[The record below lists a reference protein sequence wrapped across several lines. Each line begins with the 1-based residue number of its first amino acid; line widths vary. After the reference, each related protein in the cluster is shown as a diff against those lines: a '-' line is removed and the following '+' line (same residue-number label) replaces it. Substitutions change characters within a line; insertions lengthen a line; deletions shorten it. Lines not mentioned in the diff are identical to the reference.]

1 MKKIYKSILTL
12 CLTGAMFS
20 ASAQVTLE
28 KLGTFATGAFDEGAA
43 EIVDYSAS
51 KEYMYFVNAN
61 AAEVQIVNIADPNNP
76 TAVST
81 ISIAAYGAGVNSV
94 SVGSDF
100 LAVAVEAAN
109 KQANGK
115 IVFFDLDGNYIAD
128 VEAGALPDMVLIS
141 PDENYVLSANEGEP
155 NDDYTV
161 DPEGSITIVDISG
174 GVANVTQGNVTTADF
189 TAFNS
194 NGNVVLGGLD
204 PLQNNEP
211 RIFGNNGNATFAEDM
226 EPEYI
231 AISDDSKTAYVS
243 CQENNALAIVDIE
256 NSTVTSVVSLG
267 YKDHSQVGNGF
278 DASNRSSSI
287 KIKPQPTY
295 GMYQPDAMVLQT
307 IGGTTY
313 LFTANEGDARDYD
326 GYSEEARVKDIML
339 DSTVFG
345 NVDSLQNDTVLGR
358 LNITTSQG
366 DIDNDGYF
374 EQLYSYGARSFGI
387 WDASDASLVYDSR
400 DIIEQRTAIAD
411 PEHFNSTNDDNDSW
425 KNRSDDKGP
434 EPEAIAVGLVDG
446 SYYAFVG
453 LERIGGIMMFDVT
466 LPTSPLYV
474 DYVNSRNWD
483 VNADDA
489 NAGDIAPE
497 CIKFVASA
505 DHGSGKNMILVSN
518 EVSGT
523 VSIYEVKTSN
533 STNWIN
539 EVGGD
544 LKVFPNP
551 NNGQTLYVNQVN
563 NYQVVNTLGQTV
575 LFEQN
580 TQQIDISTLDQGT
593 YFLVVPGSNQKA
605 AFVVTK

>member
-1 MKKIYKSILTL
+1 MKKIYKSILSL
-12 CLTGAMFS
+12 CVLGVSVAN
-20 ASAQVTLE
+20 AQVTLDHV
-28 KLGTFATGAFDEGAA
+28 GTFATGLFDEGAA

-51 KEYMYFVNAN
+51 KEYMYFVNAS
-61 AAEVQIVNIADPNNP
+61 AAEVQIVNIADPANP

-81 ISIAAYGAGVNSV
+81 IAVSTWGAGVNSV

-100 LAVAVEAAN
+100 LAVAVENAN
-109 KQANGK
+109 KQANGA
-115 IVFFDLDGNYIAD
+115 IVFFDLDGNYLSH
-128 VEAGALPDMVLIS
+128 VEAGALPDMVIIT

-174 GVANVTQGNVTTADF
+174 GVANVTQNDVSTADF

-194 NGNVVLGGLD
+194 NGNVVLGGID

-211 RIFGNNGNATFAEDM
+211 RVFGNNGQATFAEDM

-231 AISDDSKTAYVS
+231 AISDDSKTAYVA
-243 CQENNALAIVDIE
+243 CQENNAVAIVDIE
-256 NSTVTSVVSLG
+256 NATVTSVKSLG

-295 GMYQPDAMVLQT
+295 GMYQPDAMVLKT
-307 IGGTTY
+307 INGTSY

-326 GYSEEARVKDIML
+326 GYSEEARVKDITL
-339 DSTVFG
+339 AADVFG

-366 DIDNDGYF
+366 DIDNDGEF

-387 WDASDASLVYDSR
+387 WDASDASLVFDSR
-400 DIIEQRTAIAD
+400 DMIEQRTAAID

-434 EPEAIAVGLVDG
+434 EPEAIDVGIIDG
-446 SYYAFVG
+446 KYYAFVG
-453 LERIGGIMMFDVT
+453 LERVGGVMVFDVT
-466 LPTSPLYV
+466 LPTAPTYV
-474 DYVNSRNWD
+474 DYLNIRNWD
-483 VNADDA
+483 VAADDA

-497 CIKFVASA
+497 CIRFISS
-505 DHGSGKNMILVSN
+505 DNHSSGKNMILVSN

-523 VSIYEVKTSN
+523 VSIYEVKSPN
-533 STNWIN
+533 STNWLN
-539 EVGGD
+539 EAAETM
-544 LKVFPNP
+544 KVFPNP
-551 NNGQTLYVNQVN
+551 NNGDVLYVNEVN
-563 NYQVVNTLGQTV
+563 NYQVINMMGQV
-575 LFEQN
+575 VVSAQN
-580 TQQIDISTLDQGT
+580 TQQIDISTLEQGT
-593 YFLVVPGSNQKA
+593 YFLVVPGAQQKA

>member
-1 MKKIYKSILTL
+1 MKKIYKSILSL
-12 CLTGAMFS
+12 CVLGVSVAQ
-20 ASAQVTLE
+20 AQVTLDHV
-28 KLGTFATGAFDEGAA
+28 GTFATGVFDGGAA
-43 EIVDYSAS
+43 EIVDYSSS

-61 AAEVQIVNIADPNNP
+61 DAQVQIVNIADPANP

-81 ISIAAYGAGVNSV
+81 IEVSTWGAGVNSV
-94 SVGSDF
+94 NVGSDF
-100 LAVAVEAAN
+100 LAVAVENAN
-109 KQANGK
+109 KQANGA
-115 IVFFDLDGNYIAD
+115 IVFFDLDGNYLSH
-128 VEAGALPDMVLIS
+128 VEAGALPDMVIIT

-161 DPEGSITIVDISG
+161 DPEGTITIVDISG
-174 GVANVTQGNVTTADF
+174 GVANVTQNDVSTADF

-194 NGNVVLGGLD
+194 NGNIVLGGID

-211 RIFGNNGNATFAEDM
+211 RVFGNNGQATFAEDM

-231 AISDDSKTAYVS
+231 AISDDSKTAYVA
-243 CQENNALAIVDIE
+243 CQENNAVAIVDIE
-256 NSTVTSVVSLG
+256 NATVTSVKSLG

-295 GMYQPDAMVLQT
+295 GMYQPDAMVLKT
-307 IGGTTY
+307 INGTSY

-326 GYSEEARVKDIML
+326 GYSEEARVADITL
-339 DSTVFG
+339 AADVFG

-366 DIDNDGYF
+366 DIDNDGEF

-387 WDASDASLVYDSR
+387 WDASDASLVFDSR
-400 DIIEQRTAIAD
+400 DMIEQRTAAID

-434 EPEAIAVGLVDG
+434 EPEAIDVGMIDG
-446 SYYAFVG
+446 KYYAFVG
-453 LERIGGIMMFDVT
+453 LERIGGVMVFDVT
-466 LPTSPLYV
+466 LPTAPSYV
-474 DYVNSRNWD
+474 DYLNTRNWD
-483 VNADDA
+483 VDADDA

-497 CIKFVASA
+497 CIKFIAA
-505 DHGSGKNMILVSN
+505 EDHSSGKNMILVSN

-523 VSIYEVKTSN
+523 VSIFEVKSPN
-533 STNWIN
+533 STNWLN
-539 EVGGD
+539 EAAESM
-544 LKVFPNP
+544 KVFPNP
-551 NNGQTLYVNQVN
+551 NNGDVLYVNEVN
-563 NYQVVNTLGQTV
+563 NYQVINMMGQV
-575 LFEQN
+575 VVSAQN
-580 TQQIDISTLDQGT
+580 TQQIDISTLEQGT
-593 YFLVVPGSNQKA
+593 YFLVVPGAQQKA